1 MFKSKEN
8 DCLAKVMKEIAD
20 LECHRDTIRANIES
34 LRVINGNMEVEHKK
48 KKLDL
53 EIQAAKDQGD
63 FEHAFHYGKEKR
75 NAELALLDAKIEERK
90 RYLNMQDEF
99 VKAMKDI
106 VLLLSGHA
114 RKD

>member
-1 MFKSKEN
+1 MFKLKE
-8 DCLAKVMKEIAD
+8 KVLKEIAD

-34 LRVINGNMEVEHKK
+34 LRVINSNMEVEYKK

-53 EIQAAKDQGD
+53 EIQAAKEMGD
-63 FEHAFHYGKEKR
+63 FEHEYHYGKEKR
-75 NAELALLDAKIEERK
+75 NVELALLDAKIEERK
-90 RYLNMQDEF
+90 RYLQTQDEF

-106 VLLLSGHA
+106 VLLLSGHD